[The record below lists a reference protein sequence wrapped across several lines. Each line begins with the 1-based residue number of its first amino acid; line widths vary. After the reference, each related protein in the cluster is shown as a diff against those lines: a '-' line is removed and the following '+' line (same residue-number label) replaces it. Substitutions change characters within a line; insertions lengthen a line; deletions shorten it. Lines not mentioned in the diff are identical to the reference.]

1 MSTETKTGTKP
12 DGGTVSVEMPQVA
25 RPACVNCAFAIAQ
38 VEGDTNKVVAIECRR
53 YAPRPGVIAA
63 WPGVNPE
70 DWCGMYMSRA
80 EFHANE
86 LAKKQ
91 AAGVMRLFED
101 MVADVKNPPEN
112 LNG

>member
-1 MSTETKTGTKP
+1 MKQTGMKP
-12 DGGTVSVEMPQVA
+12 DGEKIDVEMPEVS

-38 VEGDTNKVVAIECRR
+38 VDGATNKVVAIECRR
-53 YAPRPGVIAA
+53 YAPRPGIIAS
-63 WPGVNPE
+63 WPGVSPE
-70 DWCGMYMSRA
+70 DWCGMYMSRP

-91 AAGVMRLFED
+91 AAGIMRLFGD
-101 MVADVKNPPEN
+101 MADDAKSPPEN